1 MLIPSCH
8 IFRMHGNS
16 LEQGLCEPFPFQQI
30 LWDRTASLL
39 CVTTP
44 FHPLLLLYCSLP
56 SLLSNIFYS
65 SYLSSLFCLIS
76 SHLCFASHLLFHFFP
91 PQFSIPL
98 FFPAQLASLCF
109 FNSFYL
115 RLISSYFNS
124 SLPLHLSSSGAE
136 SYGELPDPD
145 KASRFWDELAQVGLP
160 GDVDIQSLFEE
171 SGQCW
176 AHHRCALWSQGVC
189 VGEGQ
194 SLLNVDRSIDS
205 GSTEVSSPH
214 STPDKTCL

>member
-1 MLIPSCH
+1 MLIPSRH
-8 IFRMHGNS
+8 IFRMLCGS
-16 LEQGLCEPFPFQQI
+16 LEQAMDSGNRFPFSRFYETEQP
-30 LWDRTASLL
+30 AS
-39 CVTTP
+39 CVSQPNNTTP
-44 FHPLLLLYCSLP
+44 SHPLFLLFCSLP
-56 SLLSNIFYS
+56 LLSALVLLLNPLRS
-65 SYLSSLFCLIS
+65 SPPRLL
-76 SHLCFASHLLFHFFP
+76 HFASSTVSTSASSPVVFAHL
-91 PQFSIPL
+91 S
-98 FFPAQLASLCF
+98 
-109 FNSFYL
+109 
-115 RLISSYFNS
+115 
-124 SLPLHLSSSGAE
+124 LHLSSSGAE